1 MNIFDIMGPV
11 MVGPSSVHTAGA
23 VRMGL
28 VGRKLLGFQ
37 PARANIALHPSFAA
51 AGAGHGADKAIVA
64 GLLAMKP
71 DDPDIP
77 RSFQLA
83 EESRLSV
90 QFQNADLQ
98 DAPPNTV
105 VMTLIGERGRIVV
118 VTATSI
124 GDGRI
129 WINSID
135 GMHVSFTADIPTLV
149 IRLEDRPGI
158 VSAASSCLVQH
169 GVNIEGFQHYRHRR
183 NDLAQGDISV
193 MVIESLQPIE
203 QQVMDD
209 LMLLPGVVRN
219 IYLDQEEG

>member
-37 PARANIALHPSFAA
+37 PARANIALHSSFAA